1 MRLSI
6 ALNYAFALGL
16 MGPSDAFTVTSPT
29 AFVRQPIKLRVGN
42 FGPGAGWDNDDF
54 LESLSKPNEQRPIED
69 EVPVQELEGTLPP
82 VQPYRG
88 EHDDNQGGSRFKAMM
103 EAAQRAKAAGPPS
116 RGSPPINPYAANP
129 FAPPAAYSNE
139 SPPPPLP
146 IDPAEAEKLSVEQ
159 QAALFR
165 QMMEQR
171 QSQVA
176 TSYSPPA
183 PGPPTMIGGLDAKG
197 RKIGRNRDTDTIAN
211 TSDLYFAQLKRDS
224 SVRNMAR
231 IQGDEEFADKI
242 FADPSVKQLE
252 VELKENPYLQK

>member
-6 ALNYAFALGL
+6 ALNCAFALG
-16 MGPSDAFTVTSPT
+16 MMEQSAAFTPPGVFLRP
-29 AFVRQPIKLRVGN
+29 VVHLRVGN

-54 LESLSKPNEQRPIED
+54 LESLSKPREQL
-69 EVPVQELEGTLPP
+69 PVQDVEEEIQELEGTLPP

-88 EHDDNQGGSRFKAMM
+88 EHDDSQGGSRFKAMM
-103 EAAQRAKAAGPPS
+103 EAAQKLKAADPPN

-129 FAPPAAYSNE
+129 FAPPSIANVA
-139 SPPPPLP
+139 PPPPLP
-146 IDPAEAEKLSVEQ
+146 INPEDAENLSVEE

-171 QSQVA
+171 QKQGA
-176 TSYSPPA
+176 TTYSPPPPA
-183 PGPPTMIGGLDAKG
+183 PPTMIGGLDAKG

-231 IQGDEEFADKI
+231 IQGDEEFADKV

-252 VELKENPYLQK
+252 VELKENPYLQR

>member
-6 ALNYAFALGL
+6 ALNCAFALG
-16 MGPSDAFTVTSPT
+16 MMEKSAAFTPPGV
-29 AFVRQPIKLRVGN
+29 FLRPVVQLKVGN
-42 FGPGAGWDNDDF
+42 FGPAAGWDNDDF
-54 LESLSKPNEQRPIED
+54 LESLSKPREQ
-69 EVPVQELEGTLPP
+69 VPVQDLGEEIQELEGTLPP
-82 VQPYRG
+82 VQPYMG

-103 EAAQRAKAAGPPS
+103 EAAQQLKAAAPPN

-129 FAPPAAYSNE
+129 FVPPSFANAP
-139 SPPPPLP
+139 PPPPLP
-146 IDPAEAEKLSVEQ
+146 VNPVDAQTLSIEE

-171 QSQVA
+171 QKQGE
-176 TSYSPPA
+176 TTYSPPP

-224 SVRNMAR
+224 AVRNMAR
-231 IQGDEEFADKI
+231 IQGDDEFADQV

-252 VELKENPYLQK
+252 VELKENPYLQR